1 LDARFFDAIR
11 PTKKTK
17 QERKMN
23 NRLYVGNLS
32 YDTTTEGLRACFA
45 EVGQVTDTHVVTDRE
60 TGRARGFAFVT
71 MATEAEATHAI
82 AQLNGAMF
90 EGRPLRVNVAEERS
104 SARGGSSGGARG
116 GHRGW

>member
-1 LDARFFDAIR
+1 
-11 PTKKTK
+11 
-17 QERKMN
+17 MN

-45 EVGQVTDTHVVTDRE
+45 EFGEVTDTHVVKDRE

-71 MATEAEATHAI
+71 MSTDAEATHAV
-82 AQLNGAMF
+82 AQLNNSMF
-90 EGRPLRVNVAEERS
+90 EGRALRVNVAEERS
-104 SARGGSSGGARG
+104 PSRGGGGGGRSGGGRSG

>member
-1 LDARFFDAIR
+1 
-11 PTKKTK
+11 
-17 QERKMN
+17 MN

-32 YDTTTEGLRACFA
+32 YDTTKDVLQACFA
-45 EVGQVTDTHVVTDRE
+45 ECGDVVDAHVVMDRD

-71 MATEAEATHAI
+71 MKTDAEAAN
-82 AQLNGAMF
+82 AVQQLDGAML

-104 SARGGSSGGARG
+104 ARDRNRTPRG